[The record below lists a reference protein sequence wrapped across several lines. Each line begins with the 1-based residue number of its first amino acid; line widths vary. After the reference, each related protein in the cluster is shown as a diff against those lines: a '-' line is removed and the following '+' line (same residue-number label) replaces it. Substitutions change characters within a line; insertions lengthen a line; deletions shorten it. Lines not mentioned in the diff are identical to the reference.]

1 MTIKADMHSKED
13 ICGLILAGGAG
24 RRVGGRDKG
33 LMAWREKPLVAHV
46 IQRITP
52 QVGPLLLSCNRNTE
66 KYATFG
72 LPLVSD
78 SRGEFQGPLAGIE
91 SACDSIA
98 SEFLLIAP
106 CDTPALPTDLAVR
119 LLQPLRSPG
128 GETLDV
134 SYAHDGAR
142 AQYLCAMLRKRVLT
156 SIRNYLDSGR
166 RSVRGWYG
174 ELRTASVDFTDQPA
188 AFENFNELK

>member
-1 MTIKADMHSKED
+1 MYSKDD

-33 LMAWREKPLVAHV
+33 LILWRKKPLVAHV
-46 IQRITP
+46 IQRIAP
-52 QVGPLLLSCNRNTE
+52 QVGPMLLSCNRNSE
-66 KYATFG
+66 NYATFG

-91 SACDSIA
+91 SACDSTE
-98 SEFLLIAP
+98 SEFVLIAP
-106 CDTPALPTDLAVR
+106 CDTPALPNDLAMR

-128 GETLDV
+128 GEKLDV
-134 SYAHDGAR
+134 SYAHDGER
-142 AQYLCAMLRKRVLT
+142 AQYLCAMLRKPVLA
-156 SIRNYLDSGR
+156 SIRNYLDSGG

-174 ELRTASVDFTDQPA
+174 ELRSASVDFADQPA
-188 AFENFNELK
+188 AFENFNEL